1 VEPDALP
8 VLAAERLYNRL
19 PVGVADLTRHAV
31 DVLPEGDLE
40 RKLALGRPLR
50 VKLGIDPTGA
60 DIHIG
65 FAVVLRRLAAFQ
77 REGHIAVLIVGDY
90 TARIGDPSGRSKER
104 QVLPDEV
111 LDGNARLF
119 AEQAF
124 RILDRDRT
132 EIRFNGEWLGKL
144 DYAELVRLTRTGT
157 VARLLE
163 RDDFAKRY
171 AAKAPISVSELLY
184 PFAQGYDS
192 VAVQADIEVGG
203 TDQLYNLLMGR
214 DVMEHYGLPSQSVV
228 TYELLVGTDGADKMS
243 KSQGNYVGIDE
254 PPEEQFGK
262 VMSIPDSALD
272 QWWRLT
278 LDREPPAGDPME
290 SKLAL
295 ARGIVALYNDDEA
308 ASRAE
313 EHFTR
318 VVREGRAPE
327 DVPEAELPEGDPVHL
342 PAVLAGAFGMST
354 SEARR
359 LIAQGGVRVG
369 DEVVA
374 DLDVP
379 RSTLAGAVVQAGKRR
394 FVRLNGAA

>member
-1 VEPDALP
+1 MV
-8 VLAAERLYNRL
+8 AEFL
-19 PVGVADLTRHAV
+19 RHSV
-31 DVLPEGDLE
+31 DVLPEGELE

-50 VKLGIDPTGA
+50 VKLGIDPTAA
-60 DIHIG
+60 DIHFG
-65 FAVVLRRLAAFQ
+65 FAFVLRRLRAFQ
-77 REGHIAVLIVGDY
+77 DAGHVAVLIVGDY

-111 LDGNARLF
+111 LDRNAELF

-163 RDDFAKRY
+163 RNDFAERFGQGI
-171 AAKAPISVSELLY
+171 PISVSELLY

-192 VAVQADIEVGG
+192 VSIEADIEVGG

-214 DVMEHYGLPSQSVV
+214 DVMQHYALEPQSVV
-228 TYELLVGTDGADKMS
+228 TYELLVGTDGAIKMS
-243 KSQGNYVGIDE
+243 KSEGNYIGIDE
-254 PPEEQFGK
+254 PPDEQFGK
-262 VMSIPDSALD
+262 VMSIPDEALE
-272 QWWRLT
+272 QWWRLC

-295 ARGIVALYNDDEA
+295 ARGIVALWHGEEA
-308 ASRAE
+308 GRSAE

-318 VVREGRAPE
+318 VVREGKPPE
-327 DVPEAELPEGDPVHL
+327 EVPEAELPDGETIHL
-342 PAVLAGAFGMST
+342 PALLVESFGLPST

-359 LIAQGGVRVG
+359 LIAQGGVRVDG
-369 DEVVA
+369 EPVTE
-374 DLDVP
+374 LDVP
-379 RSTLAGAVVQAGKRR
+379 RHRLEGRLIQAGKRR
-394 FVRLNGAA
+394 FLRFRAA

>member
-1 VEPDALP
+1 MT
-8 VLAAERLYNRL
+8 
-19 PVGVADLTRHAV
+19 VADLTRNAV

-60 DIHIG
+60 DIHLG
-65 FAVVLRRLAAFQ
+65 FASVLRRLAAFQ
-77 REGHIAVLIVGDY
+77 AEGHTAVLIVGDY

-104 QVLPDEV
+104 EVLPDEV
-111 LDGNARLF
+111 LDRNAKLF

-124 RILDRDRT
+124 RILDRERT

-144 DYAELVRLTRTGT
+144 DYAELVKLTRIGT

-163 RDDFAKRY
+163 RDDFAKRFS
-171 AAKAPISVSELLY
+171 AREPISVSELLY

-192 VAVQADIEVGG
+192 VAVEADIEVGG

-214 DVMEHYGLPSQSVV
+214 DVMEQYGLEPQVV
-228 TYELLVGTDGADKMS
+228 MTYELLVGTDGADKMA
-243 KSQGNYVGIDE
+243 KSVGNYVGIDD

-278 LDREPPAGDPME
+278 LDREPPAGDPMQ
-290 SKLAL
+290 SKLEL
-295 ARGIVALYNDDEA
+295 ARGIVELYHGAEA
-308 ASRAE
+308 AGAAE

-318 VVREGRAPE
+318 VVRQGEAPGQ
-327 DVPEAELPEGDPVHL
+327 VPEVPLTDDDPVHT
-342 PAVLAGAFGMST
+342 PALLSGAFGIST

-359 LIAQGGVRVG
+359 LISQ
-369 DEVVA
+369 
-374 DLDVP
+374 
-379 RSTLAGAVVQAGKRR
+379 GAVRINGDVVSELDIPRKTLEGALVQAGKRR
-394 FVRLNGAA
+394 FARLTVP